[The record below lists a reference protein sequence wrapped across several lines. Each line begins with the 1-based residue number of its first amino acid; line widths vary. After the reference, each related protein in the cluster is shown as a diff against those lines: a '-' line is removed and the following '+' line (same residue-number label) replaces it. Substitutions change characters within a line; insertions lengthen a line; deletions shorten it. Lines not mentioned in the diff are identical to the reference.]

1 VIGSTSMAN
10 VLEKYKNKINDN
22 LEESKKKILKE
33 DNKSVDN
40 LINYTDNKLEII
52 GVAKVDRV

>member
-1 VIGSTSMAN
+1 MAN